1 MAVRKKLGDK
11 PTALAAKRLY
21 CKGLSLEQ
29 VAKQLKVSK
38 RTVQRWKAGSTSN
51 WDIGRADGDAEQAS
65 VKLEPAEEPTEHD
78 STPFQATLFPVPSP
92 KPKVSRNRGQS
103 VNDLDICKD
112 VILDLR
118 DEITDRKCKGAGM
131 GQIAMALARL
141 IELKRRI
148 APPTVDE
155 LVGLAIELGY
165 GPDEFIAELQRRWQN
180 VA

>member
-11 PTALAAKRLY
+11 PTALAAKKLY
-21 CKGLSLEQ
+21 CKGFSLDQ
-29 VAKQLKVSK
+29 IASQLKVSL
-38 RTVQRWKAGSTSN
+38 RTVQRWKAASTSN
-51 WDIGRADGDAEQAS
+51 WDTDKSEWQTEQANTS
-65 VKLEPAEEPTEHD
+65 GRIHAPAPL
-78 STPFQATLFPVPSP
+78 SPLQGNLFPIPSP
-92 KPKVSRNRGQS
+92 KPKPPRPRGQQ
-103 VNDLDICKD
+103 VDDLDICKD

-165 GPDEFIAELQRRWQN
+165 GPDEFIAELQRRWKN
-180 VA
+180 IA